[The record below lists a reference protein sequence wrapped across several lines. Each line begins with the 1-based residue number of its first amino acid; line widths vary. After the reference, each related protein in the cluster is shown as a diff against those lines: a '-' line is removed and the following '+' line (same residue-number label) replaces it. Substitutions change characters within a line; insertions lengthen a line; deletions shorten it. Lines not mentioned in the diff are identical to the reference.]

1 MATQRVT
8 LRYDG
13 AARLVMVRE
22 RIDTDGRFDV
32 YFDVEVEGEGVIKSF
47 YQLAH
52 AEVYLEM
59 LHGCAAGTRSRSV
72 SEN

>member
-1 MATQRVT
+1 LGTQRVT
-8 LRYDG
+8 LRYEG

-22 RIDTDGRFDV
+22 RSVNDGQFDV

-47 YQLAH
+47 YQLTH

-59 LHGCAAGTRSRSV
+59 LQGSAVSCRSRAI
-72 SEN
+72 SER